1 MFYLFLGMGLRIT
14 QNNKLN
20 VKYVKRNM
28 ILALIFLTI
37 GVVFYLDGLD
47 D

>member
-1 MFYLFLGMGLRIT
+1 LFYLFLGMGLRIT
-14 QNNKLN
+14 QNNKLI
-20 VKYVKRNM
+20 VKYFKRNM
-28 ILALIFLTI
+28 FLALIFLTI